1 MDPSWNFEW
10 RTVSISMVAIAF
22 IIIASLFSWD
32 RFVLE
37 PRFERLE
44 AIAGAMTSYY
54 LQPIAK
60 RHGIMIPQQKRPQ
73 QKK

>member
-10 RTVSISMVAIAF
+10 RTVAIGIVASALMTT
-22 IIIASLFSWD
+22 ASLFIWD

-37 PRFERLE
+37 PRFHELE
-44 AIAGAMTSYY
+44 KSIALVNYY
-54 LQPIAK
+54 VRPIAK
-60 RHGIMIPQQKRPQ
+60 RYGVTIPQQKRPQ